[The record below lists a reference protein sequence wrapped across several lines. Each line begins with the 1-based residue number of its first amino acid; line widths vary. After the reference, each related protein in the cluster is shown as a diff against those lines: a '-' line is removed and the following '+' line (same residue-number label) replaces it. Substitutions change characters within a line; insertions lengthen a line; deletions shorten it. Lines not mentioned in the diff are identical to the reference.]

1 MPLEESVVQSVS
13 NSNFKNQAEMPMQY
27 GNILLNDSLIA
38 ARNMTAIRE
47 KSVSRSLERMDS
59 TQSDEL
65 AGEGVAGS
73 IAAAIAQVLA
83 KLGQSTPPETAK
95 PV

>member
-1 MPLEESVVQSVS
+1 MALSGDVVESVA
-13 NSNFKNQAEMPMQY
+13 NSNFKNQAEMPMQF
-27 GNILLNDSLIA
+27 GNILLNDSLVA

-65 AGEGVAGS
+65 AGEG
-73 IAAAIAQVLA
+73 IANVLA
-83 KLGQSTPPETAK
+83 GALAQAMAKVAQTTPPTT
-95 PV
+95 

>member
-1 MPLEESVVQSVS
+1 MPLEQSVVDSVA
-13 NSNFKNQAEMPMQY
+13 NSNFKNQAEMPLQF

-65 AGEGVAGS
+65 AGEG
-73 IAAAIAQVLA
+73 IAATLASTMAQILA
-83 KLGQSTPPETAK
+83 KVGQTTPPVTTGI
-95 PV
+95 

>member
-1 MPLEESVVQSVS
+1 MPLQESVVDSVS
-13 NSNFKNQAEMPMQY
+13 NSNFKNQAEMPLQF

-65 AGEGVAGS
+65 AGEGIANS
-73 IAAAIAQVLA
+73 LAAAIAQILTKGA
-83 KLGQSTPPETAK
+83 QTTPPVTTGI
-95 PV
+95 